1 MLNLFVHLGCH
12 GDETACV
19 TVGTEVCE
27 LRLYRGGLA
36 VAVKVDDEGQ
46 RVGAALIG
54 RSLDC
59 VATRFTG
66 RGEIDCFPVQNL
78 GGARATAWRV
88 VWLRPGG
95 DRSGGLAEQHSG
107 QNEVQHGQD
116 HHASSKAHAA
126 HCICAKTSRQS
137 SGGTHR
143 VVRPLELP
151 GCAHRRNESLCMADR
166 GAPGSRNRLG
176 GLPES
181 GAGLAVDCWCEGSG
195 PERAQIPWTFQKAAA
210 PGAGGAVQSAWDT
223 GFWAV

>member
-19 TVGTEVCE
+19 TVGTEVRE

-46 RVGAALIG
+46 RAGVALIG

-66 RGEIDCFPVQNL
+66 RKIDCFPVQNL
-78 GGARATAWRV
+78 GGAVRQPGELCGCVPAETEVEVWPSSTPVRTKYSTDRTTMPLPKRTLTHCYLRVDITTVEWR
-88 VWLRPGG
+88 P
-95 DRSGGLAEQHSG
+95 
-107 QNEVQHGQD
+107 
-116 HHASSKAHAA
+116 
-126 HCICAKTSRQS
+126 
-137 SGGTHR
+137 THR
-143 VVRPLELP
+143 VVRPLEST
-151 GCAHRRNESLCMADR
+151 GLCSPSKR
-166 GAPGSRNRLG
+166 VVVHGRPRTPGSRNRLG

-181 GAGLAVDCWCEGSG
+181 GAGLAVYCWCEGSG